1 MRWLFLGLILAFIA
15 GDAFGMQMSLVTGFS
30 VKNAI
35 LYAIGFTLLFRT
47 ALNGDRV
54 KVDLMSLHVA
64 FVLLIGY
71 ATLMWIIAFA
81 VVHYPGYGMFSN
93 LVTLKTKMVD
103 PALMLFAAFYGLRT
117 LDDAKWVIGVLL
129 LAIGGAN
136 LATMFDTVGL
146 MHFGMKVGE
155 RGPEAGRIFGAF
167 GHANDTGTLI
177 VTMLPGMIAM
187 MATNQ
192 GAKKMLWVGCMLVS
206 ALVLI
211 LTVSRGAF
219 VGLAVGVMW
228 GAFMLRRYV
237 PVQKFAVWGLL
248 AIVGVMFVGLIAGLV
263 DQQIGNTIAERLFG
277 QSQSIDM
284 SEASSGRTQIWA
296 ELLDRMVRT
305 PLTLLTGFGWDV
317 YFVMPFRYA
326 PHNHYLNTYFNLG
339 VPGVVLFLYL
349 MSRIVRIAKS
359 AVSLADDDTR
369 PHVLAFVFG
378 MLALLISIIF
388 ADLFDP
394 WSYIWLYVGAMMR
407 IAVLVRQA
415 AEEPVWSVRDAP
427 LKVAGVHRPA
437 PGEARSPFG
446 GVLAGRPR

>member
-1 MRWLFLGLILAFIA
+1 MRWLFLALIAAFIV
-15 GDAFGMQMSLVTGFS
+15 GDAFGMQMSLITGFS
-30 VKNAI
+30 VKNAV
-35 LYAIGFTLLFRT
+35 LYAIGFTLVFRT
-47 ALNGDRV
+47 ALSGGV
-54 KVDLMSLHVA
+54 KIELMSLHVA
-64 FVLLIGY
+64 FFLLICY
-71 ATLMWIIAFA
+71 AALMW
-81 VVHYPGYGMFSN
+81 VVSFGVIHYPGYRMFGT

-129 LAIGGAN
+129 LAIAGAN
-136 LATMFDTVGL
+136 AATLADTVGVVHL
-146 MHFGMKVGE
+146 GMKVGE
-155 RGPEAGRIFGAF
+155 RGPEAGRVFGAF

-187 MATNQ
+187 LVTNQ
-192 GAKKMLWVGCMLVS
+192 GFRRLVWVGCLLAS

-219 VGLAVGVMW
+219 VGLFVGTVW

-237 PVQKFAVWGLL
+237 PVQKFVVWGVM
-248 AIVGVMFVGLIAGLV
+248 AIVGVVFVALIAGLV
-263 DQQIGNTIAERLFG
+263 DQQIGNVIAERLFG
-277 QSQSIDM
+277 QSKSIDM

-296 ELLDRMVRT
+296 ELLERMSRT
-305 PLTLLTGFGWDV
+305 PTTFLTGFGWDV

-326 PHNHYLNTYFNLG
+326 PHNHYLGTYFDLG
-339 VPGVVLFLYL
+339 IPGVGLFVYL
-349 MSRIVRIAKS
+349 MSRIIKTARSV
-359 AVSLADDDTR
+359 VSLADEETR

-378 MLALLISIIF
+378 MLALVISIVF

-407 IAVLVRQA
+407 IAVLVKQGA
-415 AEEPVWSVRDAP
+415 QEPVLSARDAP
-427 LKVAGVHRPA
+427 LKVAQVNTPA
-437 PGEARSPFG
+437 FGEGRSAFG